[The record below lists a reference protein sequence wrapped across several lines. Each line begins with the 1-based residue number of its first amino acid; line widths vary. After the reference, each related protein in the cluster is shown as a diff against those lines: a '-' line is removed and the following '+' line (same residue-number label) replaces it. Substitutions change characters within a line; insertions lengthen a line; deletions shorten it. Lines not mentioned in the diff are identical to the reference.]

1 MHRWIRTQFAR
12 TYAFISLYFFTDKLL
27 NYRVLNGSVFLTS
40 PEAKK
45 RRESEPTK
53 Q

>member
-1 MHRWIRTQFAR
+1 MDKNPVCPNLRFHF
-12 TYAFISLYFFTDKLL
+12 SLFFTDKLL